1 MKLKIIFV
9 MYLISAIVKGVIWAA
24 AVEPVIQMLGLGSIF
39 AAWNISKKS
48 NLYDD
53 FLIKSESAEDED
65 MTEEE
70 LKELKER
77 WKLPPEYTYKPTE
90 TEKAHKFTEE

>member
-39 AAWNISKKS
+39 AAWNIAK
-48 NLYDD
+48 
-53 FLIKSESAEDED
+53 
-65 MTEEE
+65 
-70 LKELKER
+70 
-77 WKLPPEYTYKPTE
+77 
-90 TEKAHKFTEE
+90 